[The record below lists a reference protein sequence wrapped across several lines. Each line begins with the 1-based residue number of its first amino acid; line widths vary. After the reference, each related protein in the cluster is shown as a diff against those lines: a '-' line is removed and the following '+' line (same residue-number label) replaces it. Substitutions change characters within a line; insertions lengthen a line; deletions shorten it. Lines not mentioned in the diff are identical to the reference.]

1 MKKILLGVIVA
12 SIGYSQF
19 AIHKVDE
26 AHVRKINR
34 IRTIYIKP
42 SLANDQYTDMNE
54 RAVLLRL
61 DVLMR
66 EVLEGRHSNY
76 KAQKIL
82 MLSSAYINVRKR
94 QKEDIATLLEEIKL
108 ITDK

>member
-1 MKKILLGVIVA
+1 
-12 SIGYSQF
+12 
-19 AIHKVDE
+19 
-26 AHVRKINR
+26 
-34 IRTIYIKP
+34 
-42 SLANDQYTDMNE
+42 MNE